1 MKKKL
6 SYREKLVELAFIYN
20 VKEIIDYEKGGKSLT
35 SGQLELILKK
45 NSISIPK
52 DFKSNFFKDNF
63 VKPVAKIKYNL
74 IEYKENKIKEKNRVI
89 RKLENF
95 KHDTNRK
102 IGRKTR
108 DYWKSLGKIGLNFL
122 NFMPVLGRVF
132 YNFFAKT
139 FTDLFHGIY
148 NQKIEKHRAKSII
161 IVSVSII
168 IMISVLLGGL
178 NIKQDKYIVE
188 KPEIKK
194 EVKKPEIKKEI
205 KKPEIKKEVKK
216 PEIKKEVKKPEIKK
230 EIKKPKVKKD
240 LKEEPKYEVKRKSV
254 DEVIL
259 PNLNLKTETVLN
271 LFKDVEYDLGQVRS
285 KKLVKP
291 IYFTQFPRDLD
302 ALQSTKL
309 KKDTFIKIV
318 LPLIVAEN
326 ERILADREKLKI
338 LSNKKFTTDLE
349 KQWIRQKLLEYKVK
363 KGDLKMLLVR
373 MDIIP
378 TSIALAQAA
387 KESGWGTSRF
397 ALEGNAIFGQWTW
410 SGKGIAPL
418 DRESDKNHKIL
429 KFPILRASVKAYQN
443 NLNTHKSYLKFRLKR
458 LKLREKNKE
467 ISGLELT
474 ETLNNYAQT
483 GTEYTKI
490 LNQIIR
496 QNRLTDFEPVRL
508 VNSVKKIQ
516 LSS

>member
-6 SYREKLVELAFIYN
+6 SYRDKLIELAYIYD
-20 VKEIIDYEKGGKSLT
+20 VKEIKDYEKSRKNLT

-45 NSISIPK
+45 NKIVIPK
-52 DFKSNFFKDNF
+52 DFKSNFLRDNF
-63 VKPVAKIKYNL
+63 IKPVGKIKSNL
-74 IEYKENKIKEKNRVI
+74 LEYKENKIKDKNRAL

-95 KHDTNRK
+95 KLDSSRK
-102 IGRKTR
+102 IGRAFK
-108 DYWKSLGKIGLNFL
+108 DGWKQLGQIGLNFL
-122 NFMPVLGRVF
+122 NIIPKLGKVT
-132 YNFFAKT
+132 YEFFSKL

-148 NQKIEKHRAKSII
+148 EQQIEPQKAKRVMIAIASVAAVVTVSFSTFNYFSNNQLVKKTE
-161 IVSVSII
+161 
-168 IMISVLLGGL
+168 
-178 NIKQDKYIVE
+178 VE
-188 KPEIKK
+188 K
-194 EVKKPEIKKEI
+194 EVKKSVE
-205 KKPEIKKEVKK
+205 KKPEVKKEAKK
-216 PEIKKEVKKPEIKK
+216 SEPKKLEQKKEQKLK
-230 EIKKPKVKKD
+230 EKPK
-240 LKEEPKYEVKRKSV
+240 LKVKRKNV

-271 LFKDVEYDLGQVRS
+271 LFKDVEYDLGKVRS
-285 KKLVKP
+285 QKLVKP

-309 KKDTFIKIV
+309 KKETFIKIV

-326 ERILADREKLKI
+326 ERILADRGKLLF
-338 LSNKKFTTDLE
+338 LSEKKFTTDTE
-349 KQWIRQKLLEYKVK
+349 KQWLRQKLLEYKVK
-363 KGDLKMLLVR
+363 KGDLKELAIR

-410 SGKGIAPL
+410 SGQGIAPL
-418 DRESDKNHKIL
+418 DRESNKNHKIL

-443 NLNTHKSYLKFRLKR
+443 NLNTHKSYSKFRQKR
-458 LKLREKNKE
+458 FTLREKNKK
-467 ISGLELT
+467 IKGLELT

-483 GTEYTKI
+483 GSEYTKI
-490 LNQIIR
+490 LNQIIK

-508 VNSVKKIQ
+508 VNSVKKIE
-516 LSS
+516 LTS